1 MPTSNNN
8 EVTLK
13 EIRETYYSL
22 RKFEISNLWQR
33 SVFLSAILVLFYSG
47 YGYLV
52 SKFLD
57 EEVKNPL
64 LLHELCCAIALLA
77 VVFSIIWIMMA
88 KGSKAWYEVYENK
101 IFEIEKYKELKVSKN
116 HRMRS
121 KCTLRELDQCL
132 LSNRGGSYS
141 VSKLNILIGKVLLIN
156 WTIILI
162 IHYIGAIYYYQLIRN
177 LNIDI
182 QPVILTIIPIAF
194 LIILLTACFN
204 QWAKSKSLIKEKRR
218 RRRKRKSQL
227 TNSPHVIYQAL
238 QLPPHTIKWGNLII
252 SIRYNYLRTR

>member
-22 RKFEISNLWQR
+22 RNFEISNLWQR

-57 EEVKNPL
+57 EEVKKTL

-88 KGSKAWYEVYENK
+88 KGSKAWYEVYEKK
-101 IFEIEKYKELKVSKN
+101 IFDIEEQSELN
-116 HRMRS
+116 IPEGHRM
-121 KCTLRELDQCL
+121 KPKGILRELDQCL
-132 LSNRGGSYS
+132 FSNHGGRYS
-141 VSKLNILIGKVLLIN
+141 VSKLNILIGRVLLIN
-156 WTIILI
+156 WTIVLI
-162 IHYIGAIYYYQLIRN
+162 IHYIGALFDFDHNVCRN
-177 LNIDI
+177 CIVNT
-182 QPVILTIIPIAF
+182 VILTIIPIVF
-194 LIILLTACFN
+194 ITILLTACFN
-204 QWAKSKSLIKEKRR
+204 QWAKSKALIKE
-218 RRRKRKSQL
+218 
-227 TNSPHVIYQAL
+227 
-238 QLPPHTIKWGNLII
+238 GEEE
-252 SIRYNYLRTR
+252 